1 MAEHEI
7 ESARMA
13 GRELRFPKEKKDI
26 LMLAASQMNGSS
38 SSNGRDSNDVIKRG
52 GGNISANIW
61 CNDWQK
67 YNYVDDTKTSFC
79 YEYEDSIYMEG
90 WVKTLFNKFDPQT
103 KLAVIKTFSH

>member
-38 SSNGRDSNDVIKRG
+38 SSNGIDRSDVIKRG
-52 GGNISANIW
+52 GGNISANI
-61 CNDWQK
+61 
-67 YNYVDDTKTSFC
+67 
-79 YEYEDSIYMEG
+79 
-90 WVKTLFNKFDPQT
+90 
-103 KLAVIKTFSH
+103 

>member
-38 SSNGRDSNDVIKRG
+38 ASNGTNEVMKRG
-52 GGNISANIW
+52 GGNISAAI
-61 CNDWQK
+61 
-67 YNYVDDTKTSFC
+67 
-79 YEYEDSIYMEG
+79 
-90 WVKTLFNKFDPQT
+90 
-103 KLAVIKTFSH
+103 

>member
-38 SSNGRDSNDVIKRG
+38 SSNGRDDLSKRG
-52 GGNISANIW
+52 GANISAAI
-61 CNDWQK
+61 
-67 YNYVDDTKTSFC
+67 
-79 YEYEDSIYMEG
+79 
-90 WVKTLFNKFDPQT
+90 
-103 KLAVIKTFSH
+103 

>member
-38 SSNGRDSNDVIKRG
+38 SSNGIDSNDVIKRG

-61 CNDWQK
+61 SNDSQI
-67 YNYVDDTKTSFC
+67 YNFIDDTKTC
-79 YEYEDSIYMEG
+79 YKSEDSIYSR
-90 WVKTLFNKFDPQT
+90 
-103 KLAVIKTFSH
+103 AV

>member
-38 SSNGRDSNDVIKRG
+38 ASNGSNEGIKRG
-52 GGNISANIW
+52 GGNISSKSTAPTHSSSSGSRQTVPSDAVYRGRSVSNI
-61 CNDWQK
+61 
-67 YNYVDDTKTSFC
+67 
-79 YEYEDSIYMEG
+79 
-90 WVKTLFNKFDPQT
+90 
-103 KLAVIKTFSH
+103 